1 MQSQFIYASVPTQ
14 PMGSY
19 ELIQLV
25 EQAQRNNRKSD
36 ITGMLAYSGH
46 WFLQVLEGERAIVD
60 ATFARIEI
68 DRRHRDIHVIG
79 VVESPQRRFATWS
92 MGFAGLDAFNE
103 DLILE
108 HCGMRTLAPRQLAAP
123 AALALLVAL
132 SRKSAS

>member
-25 EQAQRNNRKSD
+25 EQAQRNNRRSD
-36 ITGMLAYSGH
+36 ITGMLAYSGQ
-46 WFLQVLEGERAIVD
+46 WFLQVLEGGRATID
-60 ATFARIEI
+60 ATFARIEV

-79 VVESPQRRFATWS
+79 VVESTQRRFATWS

-108 HCGMRTLAPRQLAAP
+108 HCGMRTLEPRQLAAP

-132 SRKSAS
+132 SRKTAV